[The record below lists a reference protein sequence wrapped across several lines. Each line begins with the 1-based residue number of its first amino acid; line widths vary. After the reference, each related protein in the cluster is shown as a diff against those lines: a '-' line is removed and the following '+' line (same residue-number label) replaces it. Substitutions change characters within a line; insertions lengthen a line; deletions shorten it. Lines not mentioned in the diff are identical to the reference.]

1 MAKVSQTVFLP
12 RVRCSGL
19 AGGQEWEECPPSG
32 SLEGQLVAG
41 AMVNVT
47 QPPSPLCFLW
57 WLFEPLLKHV
67 QQSRTNWR
75 SHSEISAF
83 HTFFFQRFLKPGFT
97 LPSVCGCSANSCYMF
112 VFFYKSCACI
122 YVFSK
127 NTSAFFSDCAILI
140 RPRKF

>member
-83 HTFFFQRFLKPGFT
+83 HTFFSNDSSNLD
-97 LPSVCGCSANSCYMF
+97 LHISVWVFSQLVLYVF
-112 VFFYKSCACI
+112 FFFFYKSCACI